1 MLIGVCCIGQRLHGK
16 SRMSGDVHVRI
27 CERLGV
33 RFPRATRLVI
43 TGASKEVLET
53 RIKPAVASFLKER
66 GLELSEEKTRI
77 THIEDG
83 FDFLGFNVRKYAGKM
98 LIKPSKAAVKR
109 FLNDIRELIKSR
121 ATDKT
126 ALLIR
131 QLNLKLSGWAN
142 YYRHVV
148 AKRTFA
154 YVDTQVFLALC
165 TWIKRRHPHKSAL
178 WKKNRYFRHVGR
190 RQWVFFARI
199 RDKVGQLT
207 CLDLFSAASLPIVRH
222 VKVRAHAT
230 PYDPAC
236 ADYFAHRARRR
247 RQVRSGAA
255 V

>member
-1 MLIGVCCIGQRLHGK
+1 MALDGLEAVARKAAPHRQKINVIRYA
-16 SRMSGDVHVRI
+16 DD
-27 CERLGV
+27 
-33 RFPRATRLVI
+33 FVI

-53 RIKPAVASFLKER
+53 RVKPAVVGFLKER

-109 FLNDIRELIKSR
+109 FLDNIRELIKAS

-126 ALLIR
+126 AQLIQ

-148 AKRTFA
+148 AKRTFT
-154 YVDTQVFLALC
+154 YVDTQVFLALW

-178 WKKNRYFRHVGR
+178 WKKNRYFRHVGL

-199 RDKVGQLT
+199 RDQVGQMT
-207 CLDLFSAASLPIVRH
+207 CLDLFSAASLPIIRH
-222 VKVRAHAT
+222 VKVQAHAT
-230 PYDPAC
+230 PYDPAY
-236 ADYFAHRARRR
+236 ADYFADRARR
-247 RQVRSGAA
+247 RQVRLGTT